1 MRKTMVY
8 KSLGTFGHII
18 WSIAFEKNNDDEF
31 IKMLVA
37 VLSYYLVSEK
47 TSLVKLN
54 YPGDVFDIKKIHLK
68 SFSDILANN

>member
-1 MRKTMVY
+1 MRKTVVY

-54 YPGDVFDIKKIHLK
+54 YLGDVFDIKKDTFEEFFRHIGK
-68 SFSDILANN
+68 